1 MGSLPLIDIVIEV
14 FELLVAHPIQRWR
27 ARRLLLCGMAPCV
40 LAYPSSGRVMPGQ
53 RWAGVATFER
63 GRIRAAGWELE
74 VLSVDRS
81 GAHRV
86 QPGADDSRMV
96 FSPRE
101 RVYTVATTSG
111 TVELTLIERYA
122 DRTLDLL

>member
-1 MGSLPLIDIVIEV
+1 MSSLPLIDIAIEV
-14 FELLVAHPIQRWR
+14 FELLVAHPIQRCR
-27 ARRLLLCGMAPCV
+27 ARRLLRGMAPCV

-63 GRIRAAGWELE
+63 GRIRAAGWQID
-74 VLSVDRS
+74 VLSVDRA